1 MPGDDCPAPAAAI
14 AGRAAG
20 LKHRSTGFNC
30 AICATGVRRLM
41 TGQHQYRSDEAA
53 DDIFVRAR
61 RDVTI
66 RQAVLQRRGS
76 LTGRGDKLRG
86 ACPLCSAGAK
96 SKSAPFVIDQA
107 EGWFKCHGCG
117 AGGDVIKFEQLA
129 GGHDRAIDAAR
140 ALLNEILPAAKARE
154 ARAPVRAEAAAPK
167 TVDSTAMARLI
178 LAEAVPA
185 AGTIVEAWLWARGLN
200 PHGLPG
206 GVSGLLFH
214 PAAPAWA
221 WPVDGGPDDVR
232 RVPAMIA
239 PISGPDGRA
248 WPACHVTYL
257 AADGRAK
264 AAVKTPRK
272 ILGQYQGGAV
282 WLCRTVGANPMVVG
296 EGIESAWALG
306 AAMRARSV
314 AAALSLDNLQGG
326 AMRGPAGELMLPVA
340 ADPARPPFL
349 VRGARDVVIGIDA
362 DMSPVKVK
370 VRAGGI
376 VRDQVELGARARAE
390 LCAELACQHWRRV
403 GAAPRAERPA
413 WGQDFNDAAAA
424 VAGREHG

>member
-1 MPGDDCPAPAAAI
+1 
-14 AGRAAG
+14 
-20 LKHRSTGFNC
+20 
-30 AICATGVRRLM
+30 M
-41 TGQHQYRSDEAA
+41 TGQHHDQGEPPGE
-53 DDIFVRAR
+53 DIFVRAR

-66 RQAVLQRRGS
+66 KQAVLQRRGV
-76 LTGRGDKLRG
+76 LQGRGDKLRG
-86 ACPLCSAGAK
+86 HCPLCGAGEK
-96 SKSAPFVIDQA
+96 SKSAPFVVDQA

-117 AGGDVIKFEQLA
+117 QGGDVIKFEQLA

-140 ALLNEILPAAKARE
+140 ALLNEVLPAAKERE
-154 ARAPVRAEAAAPK
+154 KREPKRAEKPEPE
-167 TVDSTAMARLI
+167 TVDSTTMARLI

-185 AGTIVEAWLWARGLN
+185 AGTIVEAWLWARGLD

-221 WPVDGGPDDVR
+221 WGLDAGPDKVKR
-232 RVPAMIA
+232 LPAMIA

-257 AADGRAK
+257 APDGRAK
-264 AAVKTPRK
+264 AAVKTARK

-282 WLCRTVGANPMVVG
+282 WLCRTVGANPIVVG

-306 AAMRARSV
+306 ASLGAKSV

-326 AMRGPAGELMLPVA
+326 AIRGPGGELMLPVA

-349 VRGARDVVIGIDA
+349 VRGARDVVIGVDA
-362 DMSPVKVK
+362 DMSPIKVK
-370 VRAGGI
+370 VRAGGV
-376 VRDQVELGARARAE
+376 VRDAVELGARARAE

-413 WGQDFNDAAAA
+413 WGQDFNDAAAQLL
-424 VAGREHG
+424 GGGE